1 MTSLTENQLNTC
13 MDFNVADEFKSLQLD
28 QVQAYQKKNCLPY
41 SIGLLNLKGGLNIGN
56 IIRTAVIFGAER
68 VYIIGRKRFD
78 RRSTVGAQNYVDLK
92 FIEKDVNDETQ
103 QTKILDEI
111 FCDGYTPSFIEQ
123 GGYDINCANFYY
135 SPKQCLIFGEEAVG
149 IPRSM
154 MTHNY
159 LYGGEI
165 FSIPQV
171 GVLRSLNVAS
181 AAAIVM
187 NKVAMDLKVL
197 PR

>member
-1 MTSLTENQLNTC
+1 

-92 FIEKDVNDETQ
+92 FIEKDVNDESQ

-154 MTHNY
+154 MIHNY
-159 LYGGEI
+159 LYGGEV

-197 PR
+197 PK